1 MWMTRSMALVA
12 TVVAAA
18 CAGPGLPPGGP
29 GPGEVDVGYGTQDED
44 DVTGAVTSVSEAEI
58 DAAQPLPIGEL
69 LRGRVPGLQVIQRPD
84 GSASY
89 RLRGTNSMLN
99 DQEPLFVIDSVPI
112 SPANVPA
119 ALASLIPEDIRQVDV
134 LKDVS
139 STSIFGSRAA
149 GGVIVI
155 TTRH

>member
-1 MWMTRSMALVA
+1 MRITRSVALA
-12 TVVAAA
+12 LTIAAGA

-29 GPGEVDVGYGTQDED
+29 GPGEVDVGYGTQDEE

-58 DAAQPLPIGEL
+58 DAAQPLPIDEL

-99 DQEPLFVIDSVPI
+99 DQEPLFVIDGVPI
-112 SPANVPA
+112 SPANVQA
-119 ALASLIPEDIRQVDV
+119 ALASLVPEDIRQVDV